1 VTRSARRRPGG
12 GWTLIETLV
21 AVALT
26 AVLAAVVLSTWM
38 TVHRVLRG
46 RGARVTRAASVADA
60 LRRMATD
67 LECACE
73 PASGPAFELQSDKRA
88 AVGTA
93 LRFCSVAAA
102 TDGTDGG
109 APEMAELRYE
119 VARDETAQP
128 RMVRIRRP
136 AAGPG
141 AMGMGTTNAL
151 VARAEAISIEAFDG
165 TNWLAAWPAPGG
177 ERLPRAVRISV
188 AYGGAS
194 GPATARVE
202 TVVQAGVPVRPRI
215 ERRAAPA
222 SAR

>member
-1 VTRSARRRPGG
+1 MHAAPRRPGG

-38 TVHRVLRG
+38 TVHRVLKG
-46 RGARVTRAASVADA
+46 RGARVTRAVSVADA

-73 PASGPAFELQSDKRA
+73 PAAGTAFALKTDPRA

-93 LRFCSVAAA
+93 LHFFSVAE
-102 TDGTDGG
+102 TPDVPGVGPQG
-109 APEMAELRYE
+109 MVELSYE
-119 VARDETAQP
+119 VAREAAATP
-128 RMVRIRRP
+128 RLVRIRRP

-141 AMGMGTTNAL
+141 AMGGGVTNAL
-151 VARAEAISIEAFDG
+151 IVRAEAVTVEAFDG
-165 TNWLAAWPAPGG
+165 TNWLAVWPAPGG
-177 ERLPRAVRISV
+177 TPLPRAVRLAV
-188 AYGGAS
+188 VHAGAS
-194 GPATARVE
+194 GPATTRVE